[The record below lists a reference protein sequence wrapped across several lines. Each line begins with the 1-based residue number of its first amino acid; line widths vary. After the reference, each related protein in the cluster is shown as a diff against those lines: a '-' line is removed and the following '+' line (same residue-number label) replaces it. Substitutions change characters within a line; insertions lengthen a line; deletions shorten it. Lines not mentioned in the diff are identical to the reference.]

1 MKNKIVKAFVLFG
14 MLGIFVTVKP
24 TDTFAKTVDTVKIEQ
39 GTVVYTGNDFLAIRK
54 GASTSSDMIGKLTK
68 NCGAVKTGA
77 REGDW
82 VEVTSG
88 EIKGWVY
95 EKDTISGKDLQKYVL
110 DNLKDI
116 DVDVVTKRVT
126 GKKKKKEDTK

>member
-1 MKNKIVKAFVLFG
+1 MSTTPISL
-14 MLGIFVTVKP
+14 VTKKKRGKCFP
-24 TDTFAKTVDTVKIEQ
+24 LLYYFCEKIEK

-95 EKDTISGKDLQKYVL
+95 EKDTIYGKDLQKYVL
-110 DNLKDI
+110 DNLKEKYGTRI
-116 DVDVVTKRVT
+116 IKRAT
-126 GKKKKKEDTK
+126 ERKKNNESRNNKRDK